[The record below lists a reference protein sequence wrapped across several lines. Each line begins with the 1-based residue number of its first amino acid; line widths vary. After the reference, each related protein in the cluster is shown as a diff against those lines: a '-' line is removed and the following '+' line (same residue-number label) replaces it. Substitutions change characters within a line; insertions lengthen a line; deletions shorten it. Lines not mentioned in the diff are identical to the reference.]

1 MKTDILLIPETV
13 DNAITATG
21 PELAGLAGV
30 LQSAAGTDRAMFLVP
45 GSDIRPAA
53 EALASRTG
61 LDVLLMTHPD
71 LRYPNPEML
80 APAAAGLAGDSGCR
94 FICFPHTSCGCQA
107 AAKTAAALAAPC
119 LAGVDRISRQDDG
132 LVLGSG
138 LCNGKLVMETRITET
153 PLVLTILPGAFS
165 FAPDYTGTPA
175 AGRVTESPEA
185 TAVSGFHPLAI
196 TRAAETDAA
205 IDQADI
211 LVAAGRGIGDAE
223 NLALVENLAR
233 LLPNAAVAASRPLCD
248 LKWLPYS
255 RQVGATGKTVAPRLY
270 LACGISGAQQHVY
283 GMKDSQW
290 IAAIN
295 TDPRAAIFT
304 VADYC
309 IVEDLI
315 TFLPLLA
322 EVYKEKTGQPDASD

>member
-13 DNAITATG
+13 DNTITATG
-21 PELAGLAGV
+21 LELAGLAGI
-30 LQSAAGTDRAMFLVP
+30 LQSAADTEGAMFLVP

-61 LDVLLMTHPD
+61 LDVYLLTHPD
-71 LRYPNPEML
+71 LRYPNPEIL
-80 APAAAGLAGDSGCR
+80 SAAAAGLAADSGCR
-94 FICFPHTSCGCQA
+94 FVCFPHTSSGCQA
-107 AAKTAAALAAPC
+107 AAKTAAALTAPC
-119 LAGVDRISRQDDG
+119 VAGVDRISRQQEE
-132 LVLGSG
+132 LILGSG
-138 LCNGKLVMETRITET
+138 LCNGKLVMETRFTDT
-153 PLVLTILPGAFS
+153 PLVMTILPGAFS
-165 FAPDYTGTPA
+165 LAPDDPETPA
-175 AGRVTESPEA
+175 AGRVTEGPA
-185 TAVSGFHPLAI
+185 AAAAPGFHPLAI

-211 LVAAGRGIGDAE
+211 LVAAGRGIGEAE
-223 NLALVENLAR
+223 NLTLVENLAR

-248 LKWLPYS
+248 QKWLPYS

-290 IAAIN
+290 ITAIN

-304 VADYC
+304 IADYC
-309 IVEDLI
+309 IVEDLV
-315 TFLPLLA
+315 TFLPLLT
-322 EVYKEKTGQPDASD
+322 EVYKEKTGQPDDSD